1 MTSNPPPCKTR
12 ILVAVL
18 NWGLGHASRSIP
30 IIRALK
36 KQNTVVLASTGRS
49 LILLR
54 DEFPDCEALDF
65 PDYNIQYSRSSAVF
79 FLYLL
84 IQIPRIL
91 VQLLIEHFQT
101 ERLVKKH
108 DIDLIFSDN
117 RYGVYS
123 RKIPSFLMTHQLR
136 FKLPKPVRCFEF
148 VSVWFNRLAFR
159 NFQHIVVPDIDSSA
173 NLTGNLGHPRAF
185 QHYSKLTYIGF
196 LSSIDKKPTTEP
208 IDILFMISGPEPQRS
223 VLEELILKQVKK
235 IPGRHVVV
243 LGKPGEEKPI
253 STDRNLD
260 IYAHLSRQKM
270 SEYMSCARLI
280 VSRAGYSTIMEVVAL
295 GKPALFV
302 PTPGQTEQ
310 EYLALRLNEFVY
322 FHCVAQHKLNLPE
335 DLKIASG
342 LLPPGDVLN
351 RINDVSTVLSIMGLD
366 GI

>member
-1 MTSNPPPCKTR
+1 MTNNPSPRKTR

-30 IIRALK
+30 IIKALK

-49 LILLR
+49 LTLLR
-54 DEFPDCEALDF
+54 DEFPDCEAIDF
-65 PDYNIQYSRSSAVF
+65 PDYNVRYSRNSSMF
-79 FLYLL
+79 FVYLL
-84 IQIPRIL
+84 VQIPRIL
-91 VQLLIEHFQT
+91 ARLFIEHYRT
-101 ERLVKKH
+101 EHLVEKH

-123 RKIPSFLMTHQLR
+123 RNAPSYLMTHQLR
-136 FKLPKPVRCFEF
+136 FKLPRRLSCFEF

-159 NFQHIVVPDIDSSA
+159 KFQHIIVPDIDDSA
-173 NLTGNLGHPRAF
+173 NLTGNLGHPQAF
-185 QHYSKLTYIGF
+185 RNYSKLTYIGF

-223 VLEELILKQVKK
+223 VLEELILKQVEK

-260 IYAHLSRQKM
+260 IYAHLNRQKM

-310 EYLALRLNEFVY
+310 EYLALRLNELGY

-335 DLKIASG
+335 DVKIAAG
-342 LLPPGDVLN
+342 RLPYGDDLD
-351 RINDVSTVLSIMGLD
+351 RINDGSKVLSIMGLD
-366 GI
+366 RN